1 MRILVFGASG
11 QVGRAVVD
19 GVHRRVRAC
28 ANCIKSG
35 RVVKKSPRILQA
47 A

>member
-1 MRILVFGASG
+1 
-11 QVGRAVVD
+11 
-19 GVHRRVRAC
+19 VHRRVRAC

>member
-1 MRILVFGASG
+1 VR
-11 QVGRAVVD
+11 
-19 GVHRRVRAC
+19 RRVKAC

-35 RVVKKSPRILQA
+35 RVIRKSPRVLQA